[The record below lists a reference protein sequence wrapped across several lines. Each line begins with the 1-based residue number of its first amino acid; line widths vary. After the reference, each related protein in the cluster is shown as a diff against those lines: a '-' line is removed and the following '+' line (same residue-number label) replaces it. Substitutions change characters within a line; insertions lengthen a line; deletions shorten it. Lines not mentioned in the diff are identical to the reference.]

1 MANRIYHKRSAK
13 GADVPTVSDLELGEL
28 AINTTDGK
36 LFTKTGGGSPA
47 VVELGQKGAQGS
59 AGDKGAQGAVGPQGD
74 KGQKGQKRL
83 KTYDPRTRPGQK
95 GQKSQKHRIPGL
107 GL

>member
-47 VVELGQKGAQGS
+47 VVELGQKGATGA
-59 AGDKGAQGAVGPQGD
+59 AGDKGAQGAAGPQGD
-74 KGQKGQKRL
+74 KGQKGQK
-83 KTYDPRTRPGQK
+83 GGK
-95 GQKSQKHRIPGL
+95 GE
-107 GL
+107 